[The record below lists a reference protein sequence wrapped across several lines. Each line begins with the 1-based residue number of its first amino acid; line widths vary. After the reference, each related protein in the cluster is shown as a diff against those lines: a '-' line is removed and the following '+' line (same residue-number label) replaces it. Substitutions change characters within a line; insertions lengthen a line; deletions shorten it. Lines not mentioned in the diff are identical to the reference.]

1 MKVQRCPLESTDK
14 RKIVKV
20 DIISQQPLSDEDEN
34 YFGHILP
41 IKTGHL
47 IATWCIVVGR
57 FRRNQ
62 ISLSSRKYL
71 TRNAYV
77 LWTHSFPI
85 LYFLVKVRYTKLRE
99 ENIANFEKCHWSQ
112 HTGDLLCAIRLCYV
126 RYLFGV
132 MSCVQ
137 WLVSR
142 VSHDSKLGCYWS
154 GENWAVIGQIRD
166 NLQPLDNVDNDH

>member
-20 DIISQQPLSDEDEN
+20 DIISQQTLSDEDEN

-77 LWTHSFPI
+77 LWTHSFWI
-85 LYFLVKVRYTKLRE
+85 FYFLVKVKWDMQSSRRKILLILSSAIDH
-99 ENIANFEKCHWSQ
+99 NILGTCCVSS
-112 HTGDLLCAIRLCYV
+112 GC
-126 RYLFGV
+126 V
-132 MSCVQ
+132 MWDICLESWV
-137 WLVSR
+137 L
-142 VSHDSKLGCYWS
+142 
-154 GENWAVIGQIRD
+154 IGQRGVTW
-166 NLQPLDNVDNDH
+166 L

>member
-1 MKVQRCPLESTDK
+1 MKVQWCPLESTDK

-77 LWTHSFPI
+77 LWTHWI
-85 LYFLVKVRYTKLRE
+85 LYFLVKVRYTKLRD

-112 HTGDLLCAIRLCYV
+112 QTGDLLCAIRLCNV
-126 RYLFGV
+126 RYLSGV
-132 MSCVQ
+132 LSCDWSAGCHMTLNWTVL
-137 WLVSR
+137 WLVKRELSC
-142 VSHDSKLGCYWS
+142 DWS
-154 GENWAVIGQIRD
+154 DYG
-166 NLQPLDNVDNDH
+166 